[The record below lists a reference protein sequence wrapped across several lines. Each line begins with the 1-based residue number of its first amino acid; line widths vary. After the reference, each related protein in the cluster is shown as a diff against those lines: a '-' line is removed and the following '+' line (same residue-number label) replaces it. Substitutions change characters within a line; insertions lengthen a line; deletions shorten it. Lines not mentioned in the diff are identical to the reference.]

1 MIAGKTYK
9 AIRLELFS
17 VSLAKSIVV
26 MLQFQLWKK
35 LLVVLVAVSG
45 IIFALPNLIGGDDGA
60 GSNFLP
66 GKQINLG
73 LDLQGGSHLLLRV
86 DVGAVKQE
94 RLENLGE
101 TLRRDFRSEKIRFSG
116 LAVANETVSLQIRN
130 PDDVAK
136 TQQIFTNLGNEYTV
150 SNDELT
156 YHLAFNDAGLAA
168 MQTRTVEQ
176 SIEIIRRRLD
186 PEGTK
191 EPVIQRQGLDRILVQ
206 LPGVDDPEAVK
217 RLLGRTAKLT
227 FQLVDLRISATEAI
241 QRGRTPPGS
250 ILMQS
255 ASDDGRS
262 YVIEKRVMVS
272 GEMLDGATATF
283 DQNNRPAVSFTLNP
297 AGARRF
303 GKVTGENIGR
313 PFAIIL
319 DGKVVS
325 APTIQSQIFGSG
337 QITGD
342 FSVAET
348 NELALVLRAGAL
360 PAPLI
365 ILEERS
371 IGPGLGAD
379 SIAAGEIAAVIGI
392 ILVAIY
398 MVASYGF
405 FGGLAVSA
413 LTVNIILIVA
423 ALSALQATLTLP
435 GIAGIVLTMGMAVDA
450 NVLVFERIREEL
462 SKGRSA
468 IAAIDSGYQRAIS
481 TIIDSNLTTL
491 FAALFLYIFGSG
503 PIKGFAV
510 TLGIGIATSM
520 FTAVMV
526 TRLLIVLWV
535 ERKRPNRLVL

>member
-1 MIAGKTYK
+1 
-9 AIRLELFS
+9 
-17 VSLAKSIVV
+17 

-35 LLVVLVAVSG
+35 LLVVLVAVLG

-60 GSNFLP
+60 SSNFLP

-101 TLRRDFRSEKIRFSG
+101 TLRRDFRSEKIRFSD
-116 LAVANETVSLQIRN
+116 LAVVNETVSLQIRN

-136 TQQIFTNLGNEYTV
+136 TQQIFTNLGKEYTV
-150 SNDELT
+150 SNEGLT

-227 FQLVDLRISATEAI
+227 FQLVDLRISSTEAI

-283 DQNNRPAVSFTLNP
+283 DQNNRPAVSFTLDP

-379 SIAAGEIAAVIGI
+379 SIAAGEIAAIIGI

>member
-1 MIAGKTYK
+1 
-9 AIRLELFS
+9 
-17 VSLAKSIVV
+17 

-35 LLVVLVAVSG
+35 LLVVMVAILG
-45 IIFALPNLIGGDDGA
+45 IIFTLPNLIGGDDGTGA
-60 GSNFLP
+60 DFLP

-86 DVGAVKQE
+86 DVDAVKQE
-94 RLENLGE
+94 RLENLVE
-101 TLRRDFRSEKIRFSG
+101 TLRRDFRLEKIRFSG
-116 LAVANETVSLQIRN
+116 LAVANETISLQIRN

-136 TQQIFTNLGNEYTV
+136 TQRTLTNLGNEYTV
-150 SNDELT
+150 SNAGLT
-156 YHLAFNDAGLAA
+156 YRLAFNDAGFAA

-227 FQLVDLRISATEAI
+227 FQLVDIRISATEAI

-283 DQNNRPAVSFTLNP
+283 DQNNRPAVSFTLDP

-342 FSVAET
+342 FSVSET

-379 SIAAGEIAAVIGI
+379 SIAAGEIAAVIGT